1 MVKKKKNTRNHKTFS
16 EVVGLKAF
24 FQNDI
29 INFIV
34 GILLVLLAIYTIIA
48 YVSFFSTGQNDQS
61 LILDLRPGELQN
73 TAKLFKNSCG
83 SFGAFVSYFFIF
95 AVVAKFHHLCRGV
108 IKHSRVCLCLH
119 TILRCLF

>member
-48 YVSFFSTGQNDQS
+48 YEIGRAHV
-61 LILDLRPGELQN
+61 
-73 TAKLFKNSCG
+73 
-83 SFGAFVSYFFIF
+83 
-95 AVVAKFHHLCRGV
+95 
-108 IKHSRVCLCLH
+108 
-119 TILRCLF
+119 

>member
-34 GILLVLLAIYTIIA
+34 GILLVLLAIYTINA
-48 YVSFFSTGQNDQS
+48 YVSFFSTGQNC
-61 LILDLRPGELQN
+61 PGIACFF
-73 TAKLFKNSCG
+73 TP
-83 SFGAFVSYFFIF
+83 FVSIVLYFL
-95 AVVAKFHHLCRGV
+95 A
-108 IKHSRVCLCLH
+108 
-119 TILRCLF
+119 